1 MLSLF
6 NYPSKFA
13 IHIVGLVD
21 NFFTLGSTL
30 STPSILNVDLYLL
43 ASALSVHSLV
53 VPINIGHHA
62 LWHVHLRFRTL
73 IRLQYTVEVG
83 FRAFNVNDMFSA
95 WPMNILTRILWW
107 SIFQMYIW
115 HFNVTNLALEIGILS
130 GNNRLVHHCVLDL
143 WRATCVN
150 YKTRKWKIIFQ
161 SLNLIRSNIFRRT
174 TTIIILQWYG
184 MGWDLLWV
192 CYRACFTT
200 ELQLDEKCF
209 SRVLLSY
216 EK

>member
-1 MLSLF
+1 MF
-6 NYPSKFA
+6 
-13 IHIVGLVD
+13 
-21 NFFTLGSTL
+21 
-30 STPSILNVDLYLL
+30 
-43 ASALSVHSLV
+43 
-53 VPINIGHHA
+53 IG
-62 LWHVHLRFRTL
+62 
-73 IRLQYTVEVG
+73 
-83 FRAFNVNDMFSA
+83 
-95 WPMNILTRILWW
+95 
-107 SIFQMYIW
+107 

-150 YKTRKWKIIFQ
+150 YKTRQWKIIFQ
-161 SLNLIRSNIFRRT
+161 LLNLFRSNIFRRT

-216 EK
+216 DKNSCTHFPRSFLSVAQRSGAGVEAAGGPSQPSWLQIHLSENMTF